1 MMECKKD
8 HTSIRHVSYI
18 SCLPGGWTA
27 NMSHVNGVDDGVGC
41 VCGKATINVGMVG
54 ESDICEIND
63 LFY

>member
-8 HTSIRHVSYI
+8 IHRLDIYHIER
-18 SCLPGGWTA
+18 CLPGRWTA
-27 NMSHVNGVDDGVGC
+27 NMSHVDGVDDGVGC
-41 VCGKATINVGMVG
+41 VYGKTIINVGMIG